1 MSIKLFATAKL
12 FASCSEY
19 MTLNASTIKR
29 LQRLPQVSSVWE
41 GSKLELPGKLGLA
54 SDDESD
60 ERQMIIWMDGTE
72 GTVRSLES
80 VGSDMGHEALVR
92 SLLRA
97 IEHPQG
103 PYPPV
108 RPQKILVSDREEQFY
123 LRGVLRALDIDVEY
137 SSHLPLVAQLLERF
151 DEMSSLQSEQLPP
164 AHTEILQAVAR
175 DIWQATPW
183 QLLPDHQ
190 ILQISIQRWD
200 IDQLY
205 ACVMGMMGME
215 YGILLYRSIESVQQF
230 RRAALQN
237 DGFQDMEAVFLAQD
251 CIFLTF
257 DSDLETRRSP
267 RRQPENFE
275 SHYGVIHPLEGLR
288 TVLGQ
293 DEALAT
299 YAALSAMQRFIT
311 NHSAQLG
318 REELPEISQKV
329 RISLPA
335 NIPNLPKSINVA
347 VATMPQ
353 ASQELWE
360 MQNDEEFD
368 DDAILE
374 DLVPDKAAVSLGV
387 IPWDNLRLMQPDA
400 AVLRGK
406 PNGDGLPVIMI
417 QTTRAK
423 AQVMINKIEA
433 AGGLQG
439 IIFNLGE
446 GLLED
451 TYELGLLQLA
461 DGQMQLFGEFGL
473 DDSTHIAARGKWLQR
488 CQKTKGRC
496 GLIIAQGLTGKA
508 RGNPQPKDVLAVIE
522 TMSLEPAELGLG
534 VLKLVTD

>member
-1 MSIKLFATAKL
+1 
-12 FASCSEY
+12 
-19 MTLNASTIKR
+19 
-29 LQRLPQVSSVWE
+29 
-41 GSKLELPGKLGLA
+41 
-54 SDDESD
+54 
-60 ERQMIIWMDGTE
+60 
-72 GTVRSLES
+72 
-80 VGSDMGHEALVR
+80 
-92 SLLRA
+92 
-97 IEHPQG
+97 
-103 PYPPV
+103 
-108 RPQKILVSDREEQFY
+108 
-123 LRGVLRALDIDVEY
+123 
-137 SSHLPLVAQLLERF
+137 
-151 DEMSSLQSEQLPP
+151 
-164 AHTEILQAVAR
+164 
-175 DIWQATPW
+175 
-183 QLLPDHQ
+183 
-190 ILQISIQRWD
+190 
-200 IDQLY
+200 
-205 ACVMGMMGME
+205 
-215 YGILLYRSIESVQQF
+215 
-230 RRAALQN
+230 
-237 DGFQDMEAVFLAQD
+237 
-251 CIFLTF
+251 
-257 DSDLETRRSP
+257 
-267 RRQPENFE
+267 
-275 SHYGVIHPLEGLR
+275 
-288 TVLGQ
+288 VLGQ

-299 YAALSAMQRFIT
+299 YAALSAMQRFIIK
-311 NHSAQLG
+311 HSAQLG

-423 AQVMINKIEA
+423 AQVMINKIAA